1 VCPDEEA
8 DFKDDIPHVE
18 DDVAD
23 HKAEHADADAEAFD
37 ACAIARKCSEA
48 EPVFEAGSAAEDAG
62 EVSRG
67 NAGEDDELSVRQTMG
82 REGEGP

>member
-1 VCPDEEA
+1 MCPNQEA
-8 DFKDDIPHVE
+8 DFKDDIDPVE

-37 ACAIARKCSEA
+37 ACATTRKCSEA
-48 EPVFEAGSAAEDAG
+48 EPVVEADSAAKDTG
-62 EVSRG
+62 EVSGG

-82 REGEGP
+82 REGERP